1 MALVD
6 SSGQRRLAI
15 VADTAGCEELIGQ
28 SLYIHRAVHITT
40 GKYGCPTLAGGFL
53 AHLAI
58 LRTYSTRE
66 GSE

>member
-1 MALVD
+1 
-6 SSGQRRLAI
+6 